1 MQHLIAHLVAV
12 GVVDTL
18 EVIDIQQ
25 QERQRRRELPRP
37 LELGTGAFKE
47 VPAVAALGQHIGG
60 GQALQL
66 AFELLLLGD
75 VLGDTHDDRALATV
89 GAAAEETLVAQPAQL
104 PVATDDA
111 VLAGFHRAL
120 VEHGE
125 HALLREFEVIRI
137 DRVAPL
143 AVIGQQQGRRATE
156 DAFVGRADVDHPL
169 RLPVERPEHGVDAA
183 QQGAEQLLAL
193 AQAGSLRARMHQC
206 QQCLRIAAR

>member
-1 MQHLIAHLVAV
+1 
-12 GVVDTL
+12 
-18 EVIDIQQ
+18 
-25 QERQRRRELPRP
+25 
-37 LELGTGAFKE
+37 

-60 GQALQL
+60 GQALQF

-75 VLGDTHDDRALATV
+75 VFGDTDDDRALATI

-125 HALLREFEVIRI
+125 HALLRELDVIRI
-137 DRVAPL
+137 DRVAPF
-143 AVIGQQQGRRATE
+143 AVIGQQQGRRATK
-156 DAFVGRADVDHPL
+156 DALVGRADVDHPL

-206 QQCLRIAAR
+206 EQCLRIAAR